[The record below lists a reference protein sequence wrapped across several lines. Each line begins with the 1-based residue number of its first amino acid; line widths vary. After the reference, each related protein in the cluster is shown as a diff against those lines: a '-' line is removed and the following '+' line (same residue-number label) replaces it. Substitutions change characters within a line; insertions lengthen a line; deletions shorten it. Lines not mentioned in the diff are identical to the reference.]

1 MSRKPSSMLPNWMKI
16 LEDAKQVVPAWMRE
30 VCKIDTHQKI
40 LETLSEFGSN
50 FLCGRL
56 KIKYV
61 CC

>member
-40 LETLSEFGSN
+40 LETLS
-50 FLCGRL
+50 
-56 KIKYV
+56 
-61 CC
+61 